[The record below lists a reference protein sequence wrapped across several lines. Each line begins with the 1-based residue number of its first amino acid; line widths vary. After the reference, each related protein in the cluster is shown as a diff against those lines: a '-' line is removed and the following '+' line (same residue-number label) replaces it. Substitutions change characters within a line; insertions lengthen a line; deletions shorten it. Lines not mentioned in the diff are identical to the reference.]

1 MIAPTQL
8 NLVKGTLDLT
18 WVAMAHRDKTYV
30 LDVHRLKQQ
39 GGDITVL
46 RHFLLSNHVHKI
58 CNKSDLCYKLRQE
71 VSPPHESTIS
81 PADVH
86 ELLSLLLSRR
96 LSHLLCAEPR

>member
-8 NLVKGTLDLT
+8 NIVNGTLELA
-18 WVAMAHRDKTYV
+18 WVAMAHRAKTYV

-46 RHFLLSNHVHKI
+46 RNFLLSNHVYKI

-71 VSPPHESTIS
+71 VSPAS
-81 PADVH
+81 
-86 ELLSLLLSRR
+86 
-96 LSHLLCAEPR
+96 